1 MFINVLPV
9 DKFKRQPKLL
19 MSIKDKMKLQLMS
32 IQNKKT
38 VQVRNIY
45 KRWNVVLNYANNS
58 MKSNET
64 VPKGVFGS
72 RRDNQ
77 LRS

>member
-1 MFINVLPV
+1 M
-9 DKFKRQPKLL
+9 
-19 MSIKDKMKLQLMS
+19 
-32 IQNKKT
+32 
-38 VQVRNIY
+38 NIY

-72 RRDNQ
+72 MRNYQ
-77 LRS
+77 FSI